1 MQVGDLV
8 RAKAYDTDLIG
19 IVLERKMC
27 GRTPN
32 VAIKWFLGNSSIVW
46 ETESCLEVISASR

>member
-8 RAKAYDTDLIG
+8 RVKDYDTDLIG

-27 GRTPN
+27 GHTPN
-32 VAIKWFLGNSSIVW
+32 VAIKWFLRISSIVW
-46 ETESCLEVISASR
+46 ETEASLEVVNASR

>member
-1 MQVGDLV
+1 MKVGDLV
-8 RAKAYDTDLIG
+8 RVKDYNTDLIG

-32 VAIKWFLGNSSIVW
+32 VAIKWFLGTNSIDW
-46 ETESCLEVISASR
+46 ETEASLEVVSESR

>member
-8 RAKAYDTDLIG
+8 SAKDYDTDLIG

-32 VAIKWFLGNSSIVW
+32 VAIKWFLGVSSIIW
-46 ETESCLEVISASR
+46 ETESCLEVVSESR

>member
-8 RAKAYDTDLIG
+8 RVKDYDTDLIG
-19 IVLERKMC
+19 IVLERKMY

-32 VAIKWFLGNSSIVW
+32 VAIKWFLGTNSIDW
-46 ETESCLEVISASR
+46 ETEACLEVISESR